1 MASIQLEPPS
11 QFSFKTPDQWS
22 KWKRR
27 FDQYRL
33 ASGLSGES
41 DERQVS
47 ALLYCMGED
56 AEDTLTSTNISED
69 DRKSYAAVLTKF
81 DAFFQVR
88 RNTIFERARFNQRSQ
103 SEGESVEQ
111 FITSL
116 YSLAENCDFA
126 AMKEEMIRDRIVV
139 GIRDSS
145 LSERMQI
152 DADLTL
158 EKAKKMVRLREAVH
172 EQQEI
177 LKCGQGDMKTVDTL
191 KEKKTSGQ
199 QRRPFR
205 VPPKGGP
212 RQRSGTNHKCTR
224 CGKGPHSRQTCPARD
239 AVCHT
244 CQKKGHYRSQC
255 FSRSVANV
263 VTPSL
268 ESDEEE
274 KGFYLNTVVSKSQSK
289 SWNCKVLV
297 DGKEV
302 TFKVDTGAE
311 VTVLAENIL
320 TQLNLKKLRKSS
332 KSLCGPDQRR
342 LSVLGELL
350 ASLSYK
356 GKSCDHL
363 VYVVKGLRE
372 NLLGLPAIQALGM
385 LSHVHTVTQGI
396 TDQYPALFTGLG
408 TFKVSYAIKMKAD
421 AQPYSLFTPRN
432 VPLPL
437 RKKVAEE
444 LIRMES
450 LGVISRVNQPTDW
463 CAGMVVVPKK
473 SGNVRICVDF
483 RPLNEGVLREVHPLP
498 TVDETLAQ
506 LAGATVFSKLDANC
520 GFWQIPLDEMS
531 RPLITFITSFGRF
544 WFNKLPFGI
553 CSAPECFQRRMSDML
568 ASEEGVLCHMDDVL
582 IFGKIVKNMM
592 LDFIQYYRRS

>member
-81 DAFFQVR
+81 DAFFQAR
-88 RNTIFERARFNQRSQ
+88 RNTIFERARFNWRSQ

-139 GIRDSS
+139 GIRDSA

-158 EKAKKMVRLREAVH
+158 EKAKKMVRQREAVH

-199 QRRPFR
+199 QKRPFR

-289 SWNCKVLV
+289 SWNSKVLI
-297 DGKEV
+297 DGKVV

-320 TQLNLKKLRKSS
+320 TQLNLKKEIVEE
-332 KSLCGPDQRR
+332 
-342 LSVLGELL
+342 SV
-350 ASLSYK
+350 
-356 GKSCDHL
+356 
-363 VYVVKGLRE
+363 
-372 NLLGLPAIQALGM
+372 
-385 LSHVHTVTQGI
+385 
-396 TDQYPALFTGLG
+396 
-408 TFKVSYAIKMKAD
+408 
-421 AQPYSLFTPRN
+421 
-432 VPLPL
+432 
-437 RKKVAEE
+437 
-444 LIRMES
+444 
-450 LGVISRVNQPTDW
+450 W
-463 CAGMVVVPKK
+463 
-473 SGNVRICVDF
+473 
-483 RPLNEGVLREVHPLP
+483 
-498 TVDETLAQ
+498 
-506 LAGATVFSKLDANC
+506 
-520 GFWQIPLDEMS
+520 S
-531 RPLITFITSFGRF
+531 RPKAFVSSG
-544 WFNKLPFGI
+544 
-553 CSAPECFQRRMSDML
+553 
-568 ASEEGVLCHMDDVL
+568 
-582 IFGKIVKNMM
+582 
-592 LDFIQYYRRS
+592 